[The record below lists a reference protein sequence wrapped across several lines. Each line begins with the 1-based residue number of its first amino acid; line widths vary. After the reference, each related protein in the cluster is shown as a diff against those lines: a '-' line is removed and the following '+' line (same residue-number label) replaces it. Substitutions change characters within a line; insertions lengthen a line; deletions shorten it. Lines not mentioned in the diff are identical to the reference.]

1 MFVHVINWLIIGSYY
16 YSVHTRV
23 SGANPDRFS
32 ETPRDLTRANS
43 LKELLSRQI

>member
-16 YSVHTRV
+16 SVHTR
-23 SGANPDRFS
+23 GRPRTTDRFS
-32 ETPRDLTRANS
+32 EIPRDLTRANS